1 MLAGHGGGFLI
12 ALMLLI
18 LAIWF
23 VIILPARMARARG
36 RRALVWVAISVIGT
50 PLLAIL
56 LLVALGP
63 VTASRI

>member
-1 MLAGHGGGFLI
+1 MALI
-12 ALMLLI
+12 F
-18 LAIWF
+18 AIWF
-23 VIILPARMARARG
+23 VIILPARMAQRRG
-36 RRALVWVAISVIGT
+36 RSALVWVAISLIGT